1 MAATRARDTVGN
13 GGASGATPDGRL
25 GASIWAALGIVYVVW
40 GSTYLA
46 IRFAVETLPPLV
58 SAGFRFLAAGLLML
72 ALVRVLRGRA
82 ALRAT
87 PAQLGTASA
96 SGILLL
102 LGGNGLVSI
111 GEQRVPS
118 GLAALLVA
126 CVPLWIVGIR
136 VLLRDHPGP
145 VTVVGMLL
153 GFAGVALIFLPGRGG
168 SGVDLGY
175 AALIVLAALSWA
187 VGSLLV
193 TRLPVPADP
202 LTLTTVQ
209 MLAGGATIMAV
220 AAVRGELGGLAPAAV
235 SAKSWLALA
244 YLIVF
249 GSLVAFTAYVWLL
262 GRAPVSVV
270 STYAYVNPA
279 VAVLLGALL
288 ASERLT
294 AATLAGGLVIL
305 AAVAVVVTA
314 EGRRQRRSR
323 RAAAAD
329 EPGQAEAA

>member
-1 MAATRARDTVGN
+1 MKIFIFFFFFFSSRRRHTR
-13 GGASGATPDGRL
+13 S
-25 GASIWAALGIVYVVW
+25 
-40 GSTYLA
+40 
-46 IRFAVETLPPLV
+46 
-58 SAGFRFLAAGLLML
+58 
-72 ALVRVLRGRA
+72 
-82 ALRAT
+82 
-87 PAQLGTASA
+87 
-96 SGILLL
+96 
-102 LGGNGLVSI
+102 
-111 GEQRVPS
+111 
-118 GLAALLVA
+118 
-126 CVPLWIVGIR
+126 
-136 VLLRDHPGP
+136 LRDWSSD
-145 VTVVGMLL
+145 VC
-153 GFAGVALIFLPGRGG
+153 
-168 SGVDLGY
+168 SSDL
-175 AALIVLAALSWA
+175 
-187 VGSLLV
+187 
-193 TRLPVPADP
+193 DP

-294 AATLAGGLVIL
+294 AATLPGGLVIL

-329 EPGQAEAA
+329 E